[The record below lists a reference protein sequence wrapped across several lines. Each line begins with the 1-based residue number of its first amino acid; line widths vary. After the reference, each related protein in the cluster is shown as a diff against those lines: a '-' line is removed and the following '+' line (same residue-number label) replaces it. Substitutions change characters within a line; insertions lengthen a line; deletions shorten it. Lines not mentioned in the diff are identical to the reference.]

1 MEDVMTLSPDFDF
14 GWWNAWII
22 LVAYYAASFFPFF
35 GGGDKAD
42 ARMEG
47 ETDLRDAGAGVRTAA
62 IVDHAILM
70 PLTLLYSFVVPLE
83 RGNWWLYSGLIISAL
98 AVLMS
103 LAASISFATAPV
115 EEPMTAGAYAVSRHP
130 MYLSR
135 VIVFIGVGLA
145 GTSWLFLL
153 CALVDFVAWSFAV
166 PEEEQHM
173 IAKYGS
179 HYEDYMRRSRRWI
192 RLPSA

>member
-1 MEDVMTLSPDFDF
+1 MTLSPEFDF

-22 LVAYYAASFFPFF
+22 LAGYYAASFFPFLA
-35 GGGDKAD
+35 GGDKAD

-47 ETDLRDAGAGVRTAA
+47 ETDLKEAGPGIRRAA

-70 PLTLLYSFVVPLE
+70 PLTFLYSLFVPLE
-83 RGNWWLYSGLIISAL
+83 RGNWWLYSGLIISTL
-98 AVLMS
+98 AIVMA
-103 LAASISFATAPV
+103 LAASISFASAPV
-115 EEPMTAGAYAVSRHP
+115 EKPMTAGVYALSRHP

-153 CALVDFVAWSFAV
+153 FALVDFVVWSFAV

-173 IAKYGS
+173 VAKYGS
-179 HYEDYMRRSRRWI
+179 AYEDYMRRSRRWI
-192 RLPSA
+192 GLPSA